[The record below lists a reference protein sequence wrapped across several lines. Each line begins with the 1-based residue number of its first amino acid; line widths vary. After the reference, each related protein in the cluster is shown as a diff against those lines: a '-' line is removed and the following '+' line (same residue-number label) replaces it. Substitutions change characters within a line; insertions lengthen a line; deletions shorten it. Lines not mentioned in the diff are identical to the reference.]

1 MGNFELYL
9 ILILSTGLLIVLGLW
24 IWLWQKINRLRVN
37 IDTSLEPLEQKEE
50 SEKSHQKNKVSV
62 NVSLVEKTKL
72 AIHALLKD
80 LEEQVEG
87 LMDSTLRYGSNL
99 DEHASQIKRAQTLA
113 TIQQV
118 AKLILDEVELMRNSA
133 LGYQTQLDEAR
144 KKIQMQEEI
153 LQKLSRDVNTDF
165 LTQIHNRAA
174 FDKRLE
180 EEFSRFKRYGHIFS
194 LVLLD
199 LDHFKQINDMYGHL
213 AGDKIL
219 RATASLLNEEKRSS
233 DFLARYGG
241 EEFAVILP
249 GTGLDAGEL
258 VADKFRR
265 KLESA
270 TFRYEDVTIHVTLS
284 AGVTMV
290 LDSDDSPQSVVK
302 RADEAIYEAK
312 RNGRNLV
319 VAR

>member
-9 ILILSTGLLIVLGLW
+9 IVILSVGLLIVLGLW
-24 IWLWQKINRLRVN
+24 IWLWRQITQMKRST
-37 IDTSLEPLEQKEE
+37 DTSIDRKEE
-50 SEKSHQKNKVSV
+50 LDGAEVKNRVSADI
-62 NVSLVEKTKL
+62 SLVEKTKL

-87 LMDSTLRYGSNL
+87 LIDSTSRYGTNL
-99 DEHASQIKRAQTLA
+99 DEHASQIKKAQTLA

-144 KKIQMQEEI
+144 KKIQIQEEI
-153 LQKLSRDVNTDF
+153 LQKLSKDVNTDF
-165 LTQIHNRAA
+165 LTQVYNRAA

-199 LDHFKQINDMYGHL
+199 LDHFKQINDTYGHL
-213 AGDKIL
+213 AGDRIL
-219 RATASLLNEEKRSS
+219 RATANLLNEEKRAS

-249 GTGLDAGEL
+249 GTDLEAGRL
-258 VADKFRR
+258 VADKLRR

-270 TFRYEDVTIHVTLS
+270 TFRYEEHTIRVTLS
-284 AGVTMV
+284 AGVTVV
-290 LDSDDSPQSVVK
+290 LETDDTPQSVVK

-312 RNGRNLV
+312 RTGRNLV
-319 VAR
+319 IAK